1 MHYLL
6 EMIDFNNIDNYDI
19 EPQYKGYIKKFINSA
34 LLKNLKD
41 AKVYKEYEFIYSENN
56 EIKHGIIDLM
66 LEYEEYIDIIDY
78 KLKNIDD
85 SHYYDQLKG
94 YQEYIMHK
102 TKKDVHLYLYSII
115 SGEYEK
121 IN

>member
-1 MHYLL
+1 
-6 EMIDFNNIDNYDI
+6 
-19 EPQYKGYIKKFINSA
+19 
-34 LLKNLKD
+34 
-41 AKVYKEYEFIYSENN
+41 
-56 EIKHGIIDLM
+56 M

-115 SGEYEK
+115 SGECEK